1 MSTSE
6 DGTPTRAYLELA
18 LLGLRT
24 LPGCWVVFFD
34 ADLRYRLAAGGGL
47 EQAGFDAVAVEG
59 RLLSEVLPAER
70 ARFWEPYYRG
80 ALRGESFVFD
90 IEGLHGERSYEVHV
104 APWRTSA
111 GESIGGISFGRDIT
125 DRRHIERRNAEL
137 AAIVDAT
144 DAAIVGTDLAGTI
157 TSWNHGA
164 TEIYGYTA
172 DEAVG
177 QPMTLLLTP
186 DHRHEAAATIARA
199 GRGEQVHFDETVHQR
214 KNGTRVELWVT
225 VSPVRDTDGT
235 VIALGSI
242 ARDLTKRKRAERQRE
257 LARQELE
264 EAQRLARIGSWRRD
278 VATGEVTWSRQ
289 LYEIFDRDPA
299 DGPAFGDAL
308 LAYVDPDEREA
319 VRAAA
324 SSQRDGVPEFD
335 IEFRIRTGRGAE
347 RIVHSRGRPDPRRPG
362 SYFGTTQDVTEQRAA
377 EAARLEA
384 LQVSARAEAANRA
397 KSEFLARMSHELRTP
412 LNSVIG
418 FAQLLELD
426 ELTDGQS
433 EYVEYIQRSGRHLL
447 QLINEVLDIASIESG
462 GLAISSEPVELADLV
477 RETITLVMPLAAERD
492 IIVDLDASGLD
503 GDGHVL
509 ADRNRLKQV
518 LLNLLSNAIKYNNKG
533 GRVTVSLDCEDSE
546 RIHIAIT
553 DTGIGISH
561 EHLPDLFEPF
571 ERLGADQI
579 GIEGTG
585 LGLALSKG
593 LIEAMGGGITVT
605 SKPGEGTTFLL
616 ELAAAEHPQHQDR
629 AGDAGELA
637 LEPRLQRPRRLRILY
652 VEDNLSNLAL
662 IERILRRHTGVELI
676 SAMQGSIGL
685 ELARKHHPDLVVLD
699 LHLPDMSG
707 LEVLKRLRAHNERT
721 PVIVVTAD
729 ATKGQSEAVRRC
741 GASEYLT
748 KPLDVRGFLGAISEH
763 LPPR

>member
-177 QPMTLLLTP
+177 QPITLLLTP

-412 LNSVIG
+412 LNSIIG

-447 QLINEVLDIASIESG
+447 QLINEVLDIARHRKWTDWRSPPSQ
-462 GLAISSEPVELADLV
+462 SQLADLV
-477 RETITLVMPLAAERD
+477 REAIALVIAARGRARHHRSISTRAD
-492 IIVDLDASGLD
+492 STGTATCSPTATGSSRCCSTCCRTRSSTTARAGASTVSF
-503 GDGHVL
+503 DGH
-509 ADRNRLKQV
+509 
-518 LLNLLSNAIKYNNKG
+518 
-533 GRVTVSLDCEDSE
+533 DSE
-546 RIHIAIT
+546 RVRIA
-553 DTGIGISH
+553 DH
-561 EHLPDLFEPF
+561 RHRHRHRARAP
-571 ERLGADQI
+571 RLTCSNRSSDSAP
-579 GIEGTG
+579 TR
-585 LGLALSKG
+585 S
-593 LIEAMGGGITVT
+593 T
-605 SKPGEGTTFLL
+605 SKAP
-616 ELAAAEHPQHQDR
+616 ASASRCRR
-629 AGDAGELA
+629 A
-637 LEPRLQRPRRLRILY
+637 
-652 VEDNLSNLAL
+652 
-662 IERILRRHTGVELI
+662 
-676 SAMQGSIGL
+676 
-685 ELARKHHPDLVVLD
+685 
-699 LHLPDMSG
+699 
-707 LEVLKRLRAHNERT
+707 
-721 PVIVVTAD
+721 
-729 ATKGQSEAVRRC
+729 
-741 GASEYLT
+741 
-748 KPLDVRGFLGAISEH
+748 
-763 LPPR
+763 